1 MIVVSRGEIWFA
13 NLNPTRGSEQV
24 GIRPVIVFQANVLN
38 KFTTTV
44 LAIPLTK
51 NLRRVSLP
59 VCVFISKGE
68 GGLANDSNDSV
79 ALCHQLRVL
88 DKTRL
93 QRKIGTLNQK
103 TLSTIESRM
112 LFTMGII

>member
-1 MIVVSRGEIWFA
+1 M
-13 NLNPTRGSEQV
+13 T
-24 GIRPVIVFQANVLN
+24 
-38 KFTTTV
+38 
-44 LAIPLTK
+44 

-59 VCVFISKGE
+59 ACVFISKGE
-68 GGLANDSNDSV
+68 GGLANDSV
-79 ALCHQLRVL
+79 ALCHQLRIL

-93 QRKIGTLNQK
+93 QRKIGTLSQQ